1 MYDKVISL
9 YMKAN
14 AKLVPPAIMG
24 EDVAVQKFVRRWE
37 DIDTIVRRQKG
48 SNKVEERIT
57 PELDRLFD
65 LMYCQCTIMC
75 VQVITD
81 KHDKCSH
88 SKLRCCDKEITCI
101 LDNCSHKQ
109 VVKCVEIVNCSQASC
124 KHKKTLSFS
133 CICTKE
139 KKLPSLDLSFIRAQ
153 RLKLG
158 EKSAYQMGKVDKK
171 ETMKQVGTLQRKE
184 ADRIMDE
191 NRNRKMKKLKKM
203 SSREKV
209 RHLHF

>member
-1 MYDKVISL
+1 MANEEEKGVKTIAREVYEKVISL

-24 EDVAVQKFVRRWE
+24 EDVAVQKFVRRWK

-81 KHDKCSH
+81 KQDK
-88 SKLRCCDKEITCI
+88 
-101 LDNCSHKQ
+101 
-109 VVKCVEIVNCSQASC
+109 
-124 KHKKTLSFS
+124 
-133 CICTKE
+133 
-139 KKLPSLDLSFIRAQ
+139 
-153 RLKLG
+153 
-158 EKSAYQMGKVDKK
+158 
-171 ETMKQVGTLQRKE
+171 
-184 ADRIMDE
+184 
-191 NRNRKMKKLKKM
+191 
-203 SSREKV
+203 
-209 RHLHF
+209 